1 MTSNKIHNSWKR
13 LEILS
18 IIYKLSVDI
27 KAFCYLNK
35 YDLVEKLSK
44 FIITNDFEFLKF
56 LFHPKPVR
64 ILSYKMRKE
73 ITGKARKISNY
84 YQSYNLENS
93 GYKNLQEIE
102 QDINDIKEYTDLCSV
117 NKVIKKYNLLTKS
130 DLPVDLSYS
139 EYELSIKDEKTI
151 RQKMKGLSVNRG
163 TFIVEFS

>member
-1 MTSNKIHNSWKR
+1 MYMSDKIHNSWKR

-64 ILSYKMRKE
+64 ILSYKMRTY
-73 ITGKARKISNY
+73 IYSRLLQTAMLQLDTNQLHPDMNSNLAPVRKCILHYLDISC
-84 YQSYNLENS
+84 L
-93 GYKNLQEIE
+93 
-102 QDINDIKEYTDLCSV
+102 
-117 NKVIKKYNLLTKS
+117 
-130 DLPVDLSYS
+130 
-139 EYELSIKDEKTI
+139 
-151 RQKMKGLSVNRG
+151 
-163 TFIVEFS
+163 